1 MNETIL
7 KRIAV
12 IAMLIDHAAVIFLE
26 RAVQPETGLM
36 LAVSSDSLY
45 RLDRILR
52 AVGRQAFPIFVFC
65 IVEGFFHTANRGK
78 YLGRLFAAA
87 AVSQLPF
94 YLMNNTGP
102 VGSELPVSLNTLAT
116 LAAGL
121 LLIMIIDRILGPE
134 HGALSGISGIFR
146 AVSALLVVALFWEAA
161 ESLRLD
167 YGGMGV
173 TAVLLLYLLHGMP
186 KLAPAALW
194 LWLGCADA
202 HEWFALPA
210 CLFLYRYNGK
220 RGTEGMGPARRKA
233 EKYFFYVFYPLH
245 LVLLWG
251 IREMI

>member
-1 MNETIL
+1 MSETIL

-12 IAMLIDHAAVIFLE
+12 IAMLVDHAAVIFLE
-26 RAVQPETGLM
+26 RAVQPGTGLM
-36 LAVSSDSLY
+36 LAVSSDFLY

-121 LLIMIIDRILGPE
+121 LLVMIIDRILGPE
-134 HGALSGISGIFR
+134 HGALSGASGWITAEWGLQRFCSCIFFMACR
-146 AVSALLVVALFWEAA
+146 SLLRPRCGCGLAA
-161 ESLRLD
+161 PMRMSGLRF
-167 YGGMGV
+167 
-173 TAVLLLYLLHGMP
+173 P
-186 KLAPAALW
+186 PAFSCIGITENA
-194 LWLGCADA
+194 GRK
-202 HEWFALPA
+202 EWDRP
-210 CLFLYRYNGK
+210 
-220 RGTEGMGPARRKA
+220 EGRRKSIS
-233 EKYFFYVFYPLH
+233 FTCFTPC
-245 LVLLWG
+245 
-251 IREMI
+251 I

>member
-1 MNETIL
+1 M
-7 KRIAV
+7 
-12 IAMLIDHAAVIFLE
+12 
-26 RAVQPETGLM
+26 
-36 LAVSSDSLY
+36 
-45 RLDRILR
+45 
-52 AVGRQAFPIFVFC
+52 
-65 IVEGFFHTANRGK
+65 
-78 YLGRLFAAA
+78 
-87 AVSQLPF
+87 
-94 YLMNNTGP
+94 
-102 VGSELPVSLNTLAT
+102 SLNTLAT

-121 LLIMIIDRILGPE
+121 LLVMIIDRILGPE

-146 AVSALLVVALFWEAA
+146 AVSALLVAAIFWELA

-202 HEWFALPA
+202 LPA
-210 CLFLYRYNGK
+210 CLFLYLYNGK